1 MSKQTSP
8 APTFADWLDEYGSG
22 ALNDRLTAALR
33 EVAESVILYDKAGKV
48 TLTLA
53 ISAKGGGVIVSPSVK
68 AAPPEGKEGGQFF
81 YVASDGS
88 LSRRDPNQPQ
98 LTRPDTGAPADP
110 MWVGPNT
117 TTPTPTTEDR
127 QS

>member
-1 MSKQTSP
+1 MSKHTP
-8 APTFADWLDEYGSG
+8 GATFADWLEEYGHGS
-22 ALNDRLTAALR
+22 LNDRLTAALR
-33 EVAESVILYDKAGKV
+33 EVAESVVLYDKGGKV

-53 ISAKGGGVIVSPSVK
+53 VSAKGGGVIVSPSVK

-98 LTRPDTGAPADP
+98 LTRPDTGEPPDS
-110 MWVGPNT
+110 MRIGPST
-117 TTPTPTTEDR
+117 TTDTEDTT
-127 QS
+127 S

>member
-1 MSKQTSP
+1 MSKHTP
-8 APTFADWLDEYGSG
+8 IGATFADWLEEYGRGS
-22 ALNDRLTAALR
+22 LNDRLTAALR
-33 EVAESVILYDKAGKV
+33 EVAESVVLYDKGGKV

-53 ISAKGGGVIVSPSVK
+53 VSAKGGGVIVSPSVK

-98 LTRPDTGAPADP
+98 LTRPDTGEPPDS
-110 MWVGPNT
+110 MRIGPST
-117 TTPTPTTEDR
+117 TTDTEDTT
-127 QS
+127 S

>member
-1 MSKQTSP
+1 MSNKKGP
-8 APTFADWLDEYGSG
+8 AVTFADWMTEYGHG

-33 EVAESVILYDKAGKV
+33 EVAESVVLFDKGGKV

-53 ISAKGGGVIVSPSVK
+53 LSAKGGGVIVSPSVK
-68 AAPPEGKEGGQFF
+68 SAPPEGKEGGQFF

-98 LTRPDTGAPADP
+98 LTRPDTGNPPDP
-110 MWVGPNT
+110 MWVGPA
-117 TTPTPTTEDR
+117 TTEEPT
-127 QS
+127 S